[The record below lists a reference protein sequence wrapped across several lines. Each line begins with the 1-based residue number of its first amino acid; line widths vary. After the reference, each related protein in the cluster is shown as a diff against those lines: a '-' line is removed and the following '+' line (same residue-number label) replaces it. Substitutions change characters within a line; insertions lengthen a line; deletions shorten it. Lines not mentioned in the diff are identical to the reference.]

1 MAYFGSLF
9 KIFFF
14 SGTLKEPYLLKA
26 VKFELSQAYKQWT
39 DFKTIKHQKEEEKE
53 NNKQYF
59 HLEEI
64 ALICIV
70 LN

>member
-39 DFKTIKHQKEEEKE
+39 DFKPTKHQKEKKKKTI
-53 NNKQYF
+53 NNTFILKK
-59 HLEEI
+59 
-64 ALICIV
+64 
-70 LN
+70 